1 MSAGSKKYYVVWTGR
16 HTGVFTTWADC
27 EAQVKGAAG
36 ARFKAF
42 ATRAEAE
49 AAFRAGAPSEAPRRA
64 RKPNADN
71 ARTAGTGSESPRPAG
86 KDSQTAVSAAA
97 TAKAWAVDA
106 ACSGNPGPME
116 YRCVDMATGRSLF
129 HVGPLR
135 GTNNIGEFLAL
146 VHALALI
153 RREGLTGMTVYSDSR
168 NALLWLKAR
177 KCRTKLPETAATA
190 EVHELIRRAE
200 RWLAANRWDDVRI
213 EKWHTDLWGEIPA
226 DFGRK

>member
-16 HTGVFTTWADC
+16 RTGIFTTWADC

-49 AAFRAGAPSEAPRRA
+49 AAFRGGAPPPAPRRA
-64 RKPNADN
+64 KKPDGQNSTAD
-71 ARTAGTGSESPRPAG
+71 G
-86 KDSQTAVSAAA
+86 KNCTTAA
-97 TAKAWAVDA
+97 TAPTKAWAVDA

-116 YRCVDMATGRSLF
+116 YRGVDMTTGRCLF

-153 RREGLTGMTVYSDSR
+153 RRDGLADMTVYSDSR

-213 EKWHTDLWGEIPA
+213 EKWRTELWGEIPA

>member
-16 HTGVFTTWADC
+16 RTGVFTTWADC

-49 AAFRAGAPSEAPRRA
+49 AAFRAGTPPPAPRRTK
-64 RKPNADN
+64 KPD
-71 ARTAGTGSESPRPAG
+71 G
-86 KDSQTAVSAAA
+86 KNCTTAA

-153 RREGLTGMTVYSDSR
+153 RRDGR
-168 NALLWLKAR
+168 AA
-177 KCRTKLPETAATA
+177 KLSA
-190 EVHELIRRAE
+190 ELVE
-200 RWLAANRWDDVRI
+200 N
-213 EKWHTDLWGEIPA
+213 
-226 DFGRK
+226 